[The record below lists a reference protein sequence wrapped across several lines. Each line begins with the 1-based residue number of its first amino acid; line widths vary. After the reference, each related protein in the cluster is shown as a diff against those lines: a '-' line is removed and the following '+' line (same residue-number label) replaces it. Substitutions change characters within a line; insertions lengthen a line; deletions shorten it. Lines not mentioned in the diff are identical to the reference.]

1 VLVNELAVI
10 DFQDMILI
18 ASLALLLQTPPG
30 FKVEGDRWTY
40 SEGART
46 FKGILLQPEGKGPF
60 PGLLV
65 SHGMGGSAETF
76 SRRKAQEFV
85 KWGFVCV
92 APDYTHVDNK
102 GDRKEFGSSPEN
114 LARAR
119 LCLDLLASLPSVDPK
134 KLGAYGNSM
143 GAFVTIGLAA
153 SVPDRLSAAVIT
165 AGGVNSVSGFPA
177 PSVEEA
183 VKIRTPFLILHGS
196 TDTTVPPERSASL
209 KEILDKNK
217 VVEERKVFDGVGHNL
232 HQEKADEVY
241 ALMKDWF
248 RKQGLTK

>member
-1 VLVNELAVI
+1 MLV
-10 DFQDMILI
+10 I
-18 ASLALLLQTPPG
+18 AMVLALQAPPG
-30 FKVEGDRWTY
+30 FKIEGDRWTY
-40 SEGART
+40 AEGRRT

-60 PGLLV
+60 GGLLV

-134 KLGAYGNSM
+134 KIGAYGNSM

-153 SVPDRLSAAVIT
+153 SAPDRLAAAAIT
-165 AGGVNSVSGFPA
+165 AGGVNPVAGFPA
-177 PSVEEA
+177 PSTEEA
-183 VKIRTPFLILHGS
+183 AKIRTPFLILHGS

-209 KEILDKNK
+209 KEILEGSK
-217 VVEERKVFDGVGHNL
+217 VVHERKVFEGIGHNL
-232 HQEKADEVY
+232 HQEKAEEVV
-241 ALMKDWF
+241 ALVKDWF
-248 RKQGLTK
+248 GKRGLLRNR

>member
-1 VLVNELAVI
+1 VLRHFL
-10 DFQDMILI
+10 
-18 ASLALLLQTPPG
+18 LALFLVPAQAPPG
-30 FKVEGDRWTY
+30 FRIDGDRWTY
-40 SEGART
+40 AEGART
-46 FKGILLQPEGKGPF
+46 FKGILLKPGGRGPF
-60 PGLLV
+60 PALLV

-85 KWGFVCV
+85 KWGFVCI
-92 APDYTHVDNK
+92 APDYTHVDGK

-119 LCLDLLASLPSVDPK
+119 LCLDLLASMPDVDPK

-153 SVPDRLSAAVIT
+153 AVPDRLSAAAIT
-165 AGGVNSVSGFPA
+165 AGGVNPVPGFPA

-183 VKIRTPFLILHGS
+183 GRIRTPFLILHGS

-209 KEILDKNK
+209 KEALEKSRIVQD
-217 VVEERKVFDGVGHNL
+217 RKLFDGVGHNL

-241 ALMKDWF
+241 ALLKEWF
-248 RKQGLTK
+248 QKRGLLAPAK